1 MPDLFQLEFVQSALL
16 ICVIIGVTLSYL
28 GVHVVGR
35 GIVFVDLALGQISML
50 GVAVAEYI
58 EQDPTSVSIA
68 FTLVGA
74 LLLSFLKVSDD
85 RLKLEAVI
93 GIFYAFS
100 SALTVLLI
108 SKSAHGDADISEVLF
123 GSFFTV
129 TDEQILYTGVVFGL
143 ILLVHVVFR
152 RRFFALTDK
161 YRKGDTADV
170 KAFDPWNLVFYITL
184 GLTIVL
190 AVRIG
195 GVIPVF
201 SFLVVPAV
209 CGILMVQARARV
221 IVVALSVAVLG
232 SVLGIYFSVSFDF
245 PAGSSVVA
253 ILGSIFL
260 ASAVARPLLLHPVRR
275 FLSE

>member
-1 MPDLFQLEFVQSALL
+1 M
-16 ICVIIGVTLSYL
+16 IIGVTLSYL

-58 EQDPTSVSIA
+58 EQDPTSVSIG

-93 GIFYAFS
+93 GIFYAFA

-143 ILLVHVVFR
+143 ILLVHLVFR

-209 CGILMVQARARV
+209 CGILMVQARALV
-221 IVVALSVAVLG
+221 IVVALAVAVLG

-260 ASAVARPLLLHPVRR
+260 ASAVVRPLLFHPVRR
-275 FLSE
+275 FLSQ

>member
-1 MPDLFQLEFVQSALL
+1 M
-16 ICVIIGVTLSYL
+16 SYL

-58 EQDPTSVSIA
+58 EQDPTVVSIG

-93 GIFYAFS
+93 GIFYAFA

-108 SKSAHGDADISEVLF
+108 SKSAHGDSDISEVLF

-129 TDEQILYTGVVFGL
+129 TDEQILYTAIVFGL
-143 ILLVHVVFR
+143 ILLIHLVFR
-152 RRFFALTDK
+152 ERFFALTDK
-161 YRKGDTADV
+161 YRKGNTADV
-170 KAFDPWNLVFYITL
+170 KAFDPWNLLFYMTL

-209 CGILMVQARARV
+209 CGILMVRARRRV
-221 IVVALSVAVLG
+221 IAVAIAVAVLG
-232 SVLGIYFSVSFDF
+232 SFFGIYFSVSFDF

-260 ASAVARPLLLHPVRR
+260 ASAAARFFLSHPVRR
-275 FLSE
+275 FLRK